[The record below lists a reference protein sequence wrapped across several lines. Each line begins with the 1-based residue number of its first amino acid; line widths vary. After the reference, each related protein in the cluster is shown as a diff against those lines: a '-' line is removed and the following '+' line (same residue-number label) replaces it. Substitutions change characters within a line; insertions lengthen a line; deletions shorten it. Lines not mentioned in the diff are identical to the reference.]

1 MGSKEVTMETKYA
14 AMFASVQAGEESV
27 TELCVRLGISRKSYY
42 KYLARFASEGLEG
55 LRPRSRRP
63 LRSPTA
69 TLPQMVE
76 LIMKA
81 RAELAGEGWDN
92 GALSIFYRLLRD
104 GEQPPVW
111 RTIHRV
117 LVRQH
122 LVEPQP
128 RKRPRS
134 CYRRFEFP
142 APDDCWQIDAFDY
155 LLAGGEQVVVFEVKD
170 DCSRTQIANLAWT
183 AEDTMGAWECLARG
197 IDAFGKPY
205 LLLSDNSLA
214 FSGKLHNTIVLVEK
228 NLIRLGIKPI
238 TSRPH
243 HPQTCGK
250 NERGHQTLQ
259 RWLAARPAAAT
270 LTELQ
275 VLLDRYQRDFNN
287 RPHQGLDPNQTP
299 LERRI
304 AAARQT
310 PHPVRP
316 PQPTL
321 VRHCTV
327 KAGGEMSWDGV
338 RIAIGRELAGRTVL
352 VFATGDHLLIFFR
365 HHLVRDLMVDRTR
378 RYQGLAQPRRRDYNR
393 DQLQLELVTHPK
405 PQAPRGSWGR
415 PHAAPQP
422 LPRGAAEAAESR
434 AATGRRPAIALATLE
449 SGEAAPLHSARRH
462 PTTNQLSPM
471 S

>member
-1 MGSKEVTMETKYA
+1 MGTKEVTMEVKYA
-14 AMFASVQAGEESV
+14 AMFASVQSGKESV
-27 TELCVRLGISRKSYY
+27 SELCARLGMSRKSYY
-42 KYLARFASEGLEG
+42 KYLVRFRCEGLEG

-69 TLPQMVE
+69 TPSGMVE
-76 LIMKA
+76 LITKA
-81 RAELAGEGWDN
+81 RSDLAAEGWDN
-92 GALSIFYRLLRD
+92 GALSIFYRLLRG
-104 GEQPPVW
+104 GEQPPAS

-117 LVRQH
+117 LVRQG

-128 RKRPRS
+128 KKRPRS
-134 CYRRFEFP
+134 SYRRFEFP

-155 LLAGGEQVVVFEVKD
+155 LLVGGASATVFEVKD

-197 IDAFGKPY
+197 IDEFGKPY

-214 FSGKLHNTIVLVEK
+214 FSGRAHNRIVLAEK
-228 NLIRLGIKPI
+228 NLMALGIKPI
-238 TSRPH
+238 TSSPH

-259 RWLAARPAAAT
+259 KWLAAQPAAAT
-270 LTELQ
+270 LSELQ
-275 VLLDRYQRDFNN
+275 ALLDRYQRQFNN
-287 RPHQGLDPNQTP
+287 RVHQGLDPNQTP

-304 AAARQT
+304 AAARRT
-310 PHPVRP
+310 PIQVASD
-316 PQPTL
+316 QPTL
-321 VRHCTV
+321 VRHCTA
-327 KAGGEMSWDGV
+327 KHGGFIDWEGL
-338 RIAIGRELAGRTVL
+338 RIAVGRELGGHMLL

-365 HHLVRDLMVDRTR
+365 HHLVRDLILDRTR
-378 RYQGLAQPRRRDYNR
+378 RYQGLRRPRRRDHNR
-393 DQLQLELVTHPK
+393 DQLQLELQTHPK
-405 PQAPRGSWGR
+405 LQAPRGSRGR
-415 PHAAPQP
+415 SHPAPNT
-422 LPRGAAEAAESR
+422 LPRGAAEAPRSR
-434 AATGRRPAIALATLE
+434 AAPGRRPAIATATLE